1 MRVEVVELE
10 PETARDW
17 LLRSSDQPQRS
28 LSIRRVDRIA
38 HDIVTGQWKMTHQ
51 PIALD
56 KDGVVIDGQHRLS
69 AIAKSR
75 MKVPVLVAFDADRD
89 TFDVI
94 DTGQARTTA
103 DTLKIAGYGNSAHV
117 AAAAR
122 MLIAYDEVKGKQRT
136 LSAVLPLI
144 STPDTLKLLESPR
157 GDELLDV
164 IPYASQIAG
173 AWGRYGTRTWL
184 AAGLQVL
191 KDAGVSKQ
199 TVSQF
204 GERLRDG
211 AMLQPGSPVLSFRRF
226 VMSDTGLVRTVGSLK
241 ATVGL
246 ATFIKTFNRFHL
258 KEASQLTTFRPGI
271 ERMPLVV
278 LPGGDISQERRVGE
292 PEPLGE
298 DADGIGLEAAAA
310 S

>member
-1 MRVEVVELE
+1 MRVEVVELG

-28 LSIRRVDRIA
+28 LSMKRVDKIA

-56 KDGVVIDGQHRLS
+56 AHGVVIDGQHRLS
-69 AIAKSR
+69 AIAKARQTVS
-75 MKVPVLVAFDADRD
+75 VLVAFDADRD

-103 DTLKIAGYGNSAHV
+103 DTLKIAGYGNSAQL

-136 LSAVLPLI
+136 LQAVLPLI

-157 GDELLDV
+157 GDELMDV

-184 AAGLQVL
+184 AAGLQLL

-211 AMLQPGSPVLSFRRF
+211 AMLEPGSPVLSFRRF
-226 VMSDTGLVRTVGSLK
+226 VMSDTGLVRTVGNMK

-258 KEASQLTTFRPGI
+258 KEASQLSTFRPGI

-278 LPGGDISQERRVGE
+278 LPGGDISQERQTGE

-298 DADGIGLEAAAA
+298 GADGVSLEAAVA